1 MNQYEF
7 FLLSMI
13 ELSIIL
19 VLFHGFYDFDRKN
32 IKEGIGFVVVGSL
45 LVAIIGNVVK
55 NNVFSHLMCTLSTYS
70 LFILYSKKTSKIDII
85 SRSVLFFL
93 VMFVLFM
100 VQYTGVNI
108 YMILK
113 PEFEYTFIEGVISQ
127 GIALI
132 ISLVIVWIFPVKSL
146 NQLIEGK
153 NAYFSFSVINLFL
166 VFYFLSIFWHMDYE
180 NIVNYMIE
188 IMLMIVV
195 TLFINIVFARES
207 LLNKDFKKQIEA
219 NERYKPI
226 VQNIIDRFRETQ
238 HDYKSRL
245 NALSTYVDNLPGEHS
260 NPLKDHIREASNE
273 EMWTELI
280 QIGNEMVMAVLY
292 SKYVEAI
299 DKGIKVEFSINLPFF
314 KSDYKDF
321 ELIDMYG
328 ILLDNAIEAAEKV
341 QSERRIIISINR
353 NGKLYHVTVR
363 NTSAYVSDEEIG
375 KLTKKGYTSKNE
387 SGHGLGLHKLGRMLK
402 KKNGNM
408 YLSYDANSEM
418 FVAEI
423 CHS

>member
-1 MNQYEF
+1 
-7 FLLSMI
+7 MI

-19 VLFHGFYDFDRKN
+19 VMFHGFYDFDRKN
-32 IKEGIGFVVVGSL
+32 IKEGIRFVVVGSL
-45 LVAIIGNVVK
+45 LVAVIGNMVR
-55 NNVFSHLMCTLSTYS
+55 NNVVSHLMCTLSTYL
-70 LFILYSKKTSKIDII
+70 LFLLYSKKTGKIDIM
-85 SRSVLFFL
+85 SRTVLFFL
-93 VMFVLFM
+93 VMFALFM
-100 VQYTGVNI
+100 VQYAGVNI

-113 PEFEYTFIEGVISQ
+113 PDFEYTFIEGVISQ
-127 GIALI
+127 GIALV
-132 ISLVIVWIFPVKSL
+132 ISLAIVWILPLKSL
-146 NQLIEGK
+146 NQFIEGK

-166 VFYFLSIFWHMDYE
+166 VFYFLSIFWHMDFAVVIE
-180 NIVNYMIE
+180 SIIE
-188 IMLMIVV
+188 IMLMIVI

-207 LLNKDFKKQIEA
+207 LLNKDFKKQIEV

-226 VQNIIDRFRETQ
+226 VQNIIDKFRETQ

-260 NPLKDHIREASNE
+260 NPLKDHIVEASNK

-292 SKYVEAI
+292 SKYAEAI
-299 DKGIKVEFSINLPFF
+299 NKGIKVDFSINLPFF

-328 ILLDNAIEAAEKV
+328 ILMDNAIEAAEKV
-341 QSERRIIISINR
+341 QSDRRIIISINR
-353 NGKLYHVTVR
+353 KGKLYNLTVR
-363 NTSAYVSDEEIG
+363 NISAYLSDEEIG

-387 SGHGLGLHKLGRMLK
+387 SGHGVGLHKLDRMLK
-402 KKNGNM
+402 KKKGNM
-408 YLSYDANSEM
+408 HLSYDASSEM

-423 CHS
+423 SHS